1 MPSTRRRGP
10 GRKFKKGEGGRPKG
24 RKNNRTIVREYIGLG
39 KDKTLELFENGDKKL
54 KLKPRHER
62 IAQLLRYAPSAVSA
76 NLERELMLHSW
87 GRPKETVEITGKLDV
102 TAAVVQAFREIADED
117 DPK

>member
-1 MPSTRRRGP
+1 MPSRRRGP
-10 GRKFKKGEGGRPKG
+10 GRPFKKGHRPTGHRPKG
-24 RKNNRTIVREYIGLG
+24 RKDDRTIVREYLGLG

-62 IAQLLRYAPSAVSA
+62 IAQLLRYAPSAVAA

-87 GRPKETVEITGKLDV
+87 GRPKETVEITGKVDV
-102 TAAVVQAFREIADED
+102 GTAIVEAFKRVRGE
-117 DPK
+117 